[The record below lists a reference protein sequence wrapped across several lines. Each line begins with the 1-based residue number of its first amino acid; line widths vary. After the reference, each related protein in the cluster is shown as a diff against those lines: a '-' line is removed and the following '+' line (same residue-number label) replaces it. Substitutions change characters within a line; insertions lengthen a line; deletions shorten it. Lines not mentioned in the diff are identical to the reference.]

1 MDNGAPSEIT
11 ERGEVK
17 RDMRALEVIPV
28 VRTLSGQAVC
38 AELDRTAEHS
48 ESFRR
53 PPTLS
58 SAPSPSFSSSVF
70 FVGLAA
76 IGGRKSSLVRPSLD
90 GRCSRGR
97 DATEGREE
105 GRKQLG
111 GVATAAAAV
120 TQPLFHFPLH
130 NSQTRL
136 GAQTTRTLSFSTMAC
151 LALVHG
157 DFMKT
162 DSQVANEDEVQFPP
176 GNSDLSV
183 CLSVWQTDRRTP
195 RPVHKLNKNAMTA
208 TTRRASERGDH

>member
-97 DATEGREE
+97 DAKEGREE
-105 GRKQLG
+105 GSSWVGWPPPPPPSLSPSFTSPSTTARRDSVLRQLEPYPSRQWH
-111 GVATAAAAV
+111 AL
-120 TQPLFHFPLH
+120 P
-130 NSQTRL
+130 
-136 GAQTTRTLSFSTMAC
+136 SFMVIS
-151 LALVHG
+151 
-157 DFMKT
+157 
-162 DSQVANEDEVQFPP
+162 
-176 GNSDLSV
+176 
-183 CLSVWQTDRRTP
+183 
-195 RPVHKLNKNAMTA
+195 
-208 TTRRASERGDH
+208 